1 MNMNKKKHW
10 ALSSLALCMGG
21 LGAQWDAVATKVAS
35 DTAAV
40 LTTIGYV
47 EPQIAPQIYQGR
59 VLSSLDNKKIVL
71 ASTCGATESN
81 EPIEM
86 IELVSLIHSG
96 DLQQFGAA
104 YINFHPIQVGLLNE
118 YLKHPD
124 LRHKEYVKMSFDED
138 IENPFIQV
146 MDAIDDRRKVD
157 SMAFANF
164 SFVSSELYGKA
175 GGSYLEYSDREYEY
189 ALAAYLNALFPA
201 DTTLGLGGAEQ
212 NDENIPARIRSQVE
226 GIRSLVSVG
235 LWRLWQEQNEIQVPG
250 DEEDETESLDV
261 DPAFSAVES
270 ITVLRD
276 SLWAISAELEQYI
289 LPEKRAAFQALKPW
303 LKPIPR
309 DSVNDRVLVGET
321 FFEQWQKRANL
332 VGQLKNEKRRVL
344 VLGSDPIEQF
354 AVHRYSAK
362 VLPSLMEDLLMEGE
376 KPGDISRVFIVGD
389 GVYEHTLM
397 RLKVDSSAAT
407 AAMDTTIYPPLSA
420 LGGTDT
426 AALGDDPFGMG
437 KQDTVQ
443 LFTNISDK
451 YLLKDSVQIETVVLQ
466 KATSEEGWD
475 FGALNDT
482 AWAYGGSDYEE
493 SSKSSFMSKR
503 IYRPFFRDREDV
515 DLVFDVSYTQ
525 IRPIFRPKYLDA
537 MRGVMGMAES
547 AVLNLNTQGI
557 GIGINTRSGK
567 LLQNHR
573 LQVAQTVGGDNNYGA
588 TYVLYSDMTQFSLG
602 RFFTFGLGGFTGYG
616 EQRYKKFTNTSGGFI
631 NQDQPS
637 FVVTNPAYLY
647 GLTIEPTVHVGPFFA
662 RVTGGYAWDLGESTW
677 MYQNEPMNNGS
688 EFKSTG
694 WYLMG
699 EVGLHWKFDDD
710 LYSSASGRT
719 EIYTDTDYAAS
730 VGKKSPRTK
739 ERRTQK

>member
-1 MNMNKKKHW
+1 
-10 ALSSLALCMGG
+10 
-21 LGAQWDAVATKVAS
+21 
-35 DTAAV
+35 
-40 LTTIGYV
+40 
-47 EPQIAPQIYQGR
+47 
-59 VLSSLDNKKIVL
+59 
-71 ASTCGATESN
+71 
-81 EPIEM
+81 
-86 IELVSLIHSG
+86 
-96 DLQQFGAA
+96 
-104 YINFHPIQVGLLNE
+104 
-118 YLKHPD
+118 
-124 LRHKEYVKMSFDED
+124 MSFDED

-146 MDAIDDRRKVD
+146 MDAIEQRRKVD

-175 GGSYLEYSDREYEY
+175 GGTYLEYSDREYEY

-235 LWRLWQEQNEIQVPG
+235 LWRLWQADQEIQVPG

-362 VLPSLMEDLLMEGE
+362 VLPSLMEDLLMEGVRLSDV
-376 KPGDISRVFIVGD
+376 GRVFMMGMSS
-389 GVYEHTLM
+389 YEHTLM
-397 RLKVDSSAAT
+397 RLKLDSSAT
-407 AAMDTTIYPPLSA
+407 TSAMDTTVYPPLSA
-420 LGGTDT
+420 LGGSDT

-443 LFTNISDK
+443 LFTSITDK
-451 YLLKDSVQIETVVLQ
+451 YTLKDSVQVETLVLQ
-466 KATSEEGWD
+466 KAETTEGWD
-475 FGALNDT
+475 WGVAVDS
-482 AWAYGGSDYEE
+482 AAVAYEGWDDDE
-493 SSKSSFMSKR
+493 SSSSSFMSKR
-503 IYRPFFRDREDV
+503 IYGSVREDV
-515 DLVFDVSYTQ
+515 ALVFDVAYTQ
-525 IRPIFRPKYLDA
+525 IRPIFRPKYLNA
-537 MRGVMGMAES
+537 MRSVMGLPAGEE
-547 AVLNLNTQGI
+547 LNLNTQGI
-557 GIGINTRSGK
+557 SIGINTRKGN

-616 EQRYKKFTNTSGGFI
+616 EQRYKKFMVNSGGFI
-631 NQDQPS
+631 NQEQPS

-710 LYSSASGRT
+710 LYSAGRR
-719 EIYTDTDYAAS
+719 ESYSYDAAATVS

>member
-1 MNMNKKKHW
+1 MNKKKHW

-21 LGAQWDAVATKVAS
+21 LGAQWDGVATKVAS

-40 LTTIGYV
+40 VTTVGDS
-47 EPQIAPQIYQGR
+47 ETEIAPKIYQGR

-124 LRHKEYVKMSFDED
+124 LRHREYVKMSFDED

-146 MDAIDDRRKVD
+146 MDAIDNRRKVD

-250 DEEDETESLDV
+250 DDEDETESLDV

-332 VGQLKNEKRRVL
+332 IGQLKNEKRRVL

-362 VLPSLMEDLLMEGE
+362 VLPSLMEDLLAEEE
-376 KPGDISRVFIVGD
+376 KPGDISRVFIVGS
-389 GVYEHTLM
+389 GFEHTLM
-397 RLKVDSSAAT
+397 RLKLDSSAT
-407 AAMDTTIYPPLSA
+407 TSAMDTTIYPPLSV
-420 LGGTDT
+420 LGGSDT
-426 AALGDDPFGMG
+426 AALGDDPFGIG

-443 LFTNISDK
+443 LFTNITDK
-451 YLLKDSVQIETVVLQ
+451 YSLKDSVQIETVVLQ

-503 IYRPFFRDREDV
+503 IYRSVREDV

-547 AVLNLNTQGI
+547 DVLNLKTQGI

-710 LYSSASGRT
+710 LYSSGRT
-719 EIYTDTDYAAS
+719 ETYTDYAAS

>member
-1 MNMNKKKHW
+1 MNKKKHW

-21 LGAQWDAVATKVAS
+21 LGAQWDGVATKVAS

-40 LTTIGYV
+40 VTTVGDS
-47 EPQIAPQIYQGR
+47 ETEIAPKIYQGR

-124 LRHKEYVKMSFDED
+124 LRHREYVKMSFDED

-146 MDAIDDRRKVD
+146 MDAIDNRRKVD

-250 DEEDETESLDV
+250 DDEDETESLDV

-332 VGQLKNEKRRVL
+332 IGQLKNEKRRVL

-362 VLPSLMEDLLMEGE
+362 VLPSLMEDLLAEEE
-376 KPGDISRVFIVGD
+376 KPGDISRVFIVGS
-389 GVYEHTLM
+389 GFEHTLM
-397 RLKVDSSAAT
+397 RLKLDSSAT
-407 AAMDTTIYPPLSA
+407 TSAMDTTIYPPLSA
-420 LGGTDT
+420 LGGSDT
-426 AALGDDPFGMG
+426 STLDDDPFGMG

-503 IYRPFFRDREDV
+503 IYRSVREDV

-547 AVLNLNTQGI
+547 DVLNLKTQGI

-710 LYSSASGRT
+710 LYSSGRT
-719 EIYTDTDYAAS
+719 ETYTDYAAS

>member
-10 ALSSLALCMGG
+10 ALSSLALCMGS

-35 DTAAV
+35 DTAVVVAAV
-40 LTTIGYV
+40 SDSET
-47 EPQIAPQIYQGR
+47 EIAPKIYQGR
-59 VLSSLDNKKIVL
+59 VLTSLDNKKVVMM
-71 ASTCGATESN
+71 STCSQSTDVDQSYLEGAVLVL
-81 EPIEM
+81 M
-86 IELVSLIHSG
+86 INSG

-124 LRHKEYVKMSFDED
+124 LRHREYVLMSFDED
-138 IENPFIQV
+138 IDNPFIGV
-146 MDAIDDRRKVD
+146 MDAIERRRKVD

-201 DTTLGLGGAEQ
+201 DTTLGLGGAER

-235 LWRLWQEQNEIQVPG
+235 LWRLWQADQEIQVPG

-276 SLWAISAELEQYI
+276 SLWAISAELERYI
-289 LPEKRAAFQALKPW
+289 LPENRAAFQALKPW

-332 VGQLKNEKRRVL
+332 VGQLKNEMRRVL

-376 KPGDISRVFIVGD
+376 KPGDISRVFIVGS
-389 GVYEHTLM
+389 GFEHTLM
-397 RLKVDSSAAT
+397 RLKLDSSAT
-407 AAMDTTIYPPLSA
+407 TSAMDTTIYPPLSA
-420 LGGTDT
+420 LGGSDT
-426 AALGDDPFGMG
+426 STLDDDPFGIG

-451 YLLKDSVQIETVVLQ
+451 YLLKDSVQVETLVLQ
-466 KATSEEGWD
+466 QALIREGWD
-475 FGALNDT
+475 WGAAVDS
-482 AWAYGGSDYEE
+482 AAVAYDGWDDEE
-493 SSKSSFMSKR
+493 SSSSTFMSKR
-503 IYRPFFRDREDV
+503 IYRSVREDV

-547 AVLNLNTQGI
+547 DVLNLNTQGI

-710 LYSSASGRT
+710 LYSSGRT
-719 EIYTDTDYAAS
+719 ETYTDYAAS

>member
-1 MNMNKKKHW
+1 
-10 ALSSLALCMGG
+10 
-21 LGAQWDAVATKVAS
+21 
-35 DTAAV
+35 
-40 LTTIGYV
+40 
-47 EPQIAPQIYQGR
+47 
-59 VLSSLDNKKIVL
+59 
-71 ASTCGATESN
+71 
-81 EPIEM
+81 
-86 IELVSLIHSG
+86 
-96 DLQQFGAA
+96 
-104 YINFHPIQVGLLNE
+104 
-118 YLKHPD
+118 
-124 LRHKEYVKMSFDED
+124 MSFDED

-146 MDAIDDRRKVD
+146 MDAIDDRRKFD

-175 GGSYLEYSDREYEY
+175 GSSYLEYSDREYEY

-235 LWRLWQEQNEIQVPG
+235 LWRLWQADQEIQVPG

-289 LPEKRAAFQALKPW
+289 LPENRAAFQALKPW

-362 VLPSLMEDLLMEGE
+362 VLPSLMEDLLMEGVRLSDV
-376 KPGDISRVFIVGD
+376 GRVFMMGMSS
-389 GVYEHTLM
+389 YEHTLM
-397 RLKVDSSAAT
+397 RLKLDSSAT
-407 AAMDTTIYPPLSA
+407 TSAMDTTVYPPLSA
-420 LGGTDT
+420 LGGSDT

-443 LFTNISDK
+443 LFTSITDK
-451 YLLKDSVQIETVVLQ
+451 YTLKDSVQVETLVLQ
-466 KATSEEGWD
+466 KAETTEGWD
-475 FGALNDT
+475 WGVAVDS
-482 AWAYGGSDYEE
+482 AAVAYEGWDDDE
-493 SSKSSFMSKR
+493 SSSSSFMSKR
-503 IYRPFFRDREDV
+503 IYGSVREDV
-515 DLVFDVSYTQ
+515 ALVFDVAYTQ
-525 IRPIFRPKYLDA
+525 IRPIFRPKYLNA
-537 MRGVMGMAES
+537 MRSVMGLPAGEE
-547 AVLNLNTQGI
+547 LNLNTQGI
-557 GIGINTRSGK
+557 SIGINTRKGN

-616 EQRYKKFTNTSGGFI
+616 EQRYKKFMVNSGGFI
-631 NQDQPS
+631 NQEQPS

-710 LYSSASGRT
+710 LYSSGRT
-719 EIYTDTDYAAS
+719 ETYTDYAAS

>member
-21 LGAQWDAVATKVAS
+21 LGAQWDGVATKVAS

-40 LTTIGYV
+40 VTTVGDS
-47 EPQIAPQIYQGR
+47 ETEIAPKSYQGR

-146 MDAIDDRRKVD
+146 MDAIDNRRKVD

-189 ALAAYLNALFPA
+189 ALAAYVNALFPA

-250 DEEDETESLDV
+250 DDEDETESLDV

-289 LPEKRAAFQALKPW
+289 LPENRAAFQALKPW

-332 VGQLKNEKRRVL
+332 VGQLKNEKRHVL

-362 VLPSLMEDLLMEGE
+362 VLPSLLEDLLMEGVRLSDV
-376 KPGDISRVFIVGD
+376 GRVFMMGMSS
-389 GVYEHTLM
+389 YEHTLM
-397 RLKVDSSAAT
+397 RLKLDSSATTSAI
-407 AAMDTTIYPPLSA
+407 DTTIYPPLSA
-420 LGGTDT
+420 LDGTDT

-443 LFTNISDK
+443 LFTNITDK
-451 YLLKDSVQIETVVLQ
+451 YTLKDSVQVETLVLQ
-466 KATSEEGWD
+466 KAETTEGWD
-475 FGALNDT
+475 WGVAVDS
-482 AWAYGGSDYEE
+482 ASVAYEGWDDDE
-493 SSKSSFMSKR
+493 SSSSSFMSKR
-503 IYRPFFRDREDV
+503 IYGSVREDV
-515 DLVFDVSYTQ
+515 ALVFDVAYTQ
-525 IRPIFRPKYLDA
+525 IQPIFRPKYLNA
-537 MRGVMGMAES
+537 MRSVMGLADGD
-547 AVLNLNTQGI
+547 VLNLNTQGI
-557 GIGINTRSGK
+557 SIGINTRKGN

-573 LQVAQTVGGDNNYGA
+573 LQLAQTVGGEKDNYGA
-588 TYVLYSDMTQFSLG
+588 TYVLYSDMTQFPLG
-602 RFFTFGLGGFTGYG
+602 RFLTFGVGGFTGYG
-616 EQRYKKFTNTSGGFI
+616 EQRYKKFMVNSGGFI
-631 NQDQPS
+631 NQEQPS
-637 FVVTNPAYLY
+637 FVVSNPAYLY

-677 MYQNEPMNNGS
+677 LYQKEPMNNGS

-699 EVGLHWKFDDD
+699 EVGLHWKFDDN
-710 LYSSASGRT
+710 LYSGGSRS
-719 EIYTDTDYAAS
+719 ESYSYDTAATVS
-730 VGKKSPRTK
+730 VGQKSPRTK

>member
-1 MNMNKKKHW
+1 M
-10 ALSSLALCMGG
+10 
-21 LGAQWDAVATKVAS
+21 
-35 DTAAV
+35 
-40 LTTIGYV
+40 
-47 EPQIAPQIYQGR
+47 R
-59 VLSSLDNKKIVL
+59 
-71 ASTCGATESN
+71 
-81 EPIEM
+81 
-86 IELVSLIHSG
+86 HS
-96 DLQQFGAA
+96 
-104 YINFHPIQVGLLNE
+104 
-118 YLKHPD
+118 
-124 LRHKEYVKMSFDED
+124 EYVKMSFDED
-138 IENPFIQV
+138 IDNPFVGV
-146 MDAIDDRRKVD
+146 MVAIEQRRKVD
-157 SMAFANF
+157 SLAFANF

-189 ALAAYLNALFPA
+189 ALAAYLNALFPV

-235 LWRLWQEQNEIQVPG
+235 LWRLWQADQEIQVPG

-289 LPEKRAAFQALKPW
+289 LPENRAAFQALKPW

-362 VLPSLMEDLLMEGE
+362 VLPSLMEDLLMEGV
-376 KPGDISRVFIVGD
+376 KPGDISRVFIVGS
-389 GVYEHTLM
+389 GFEHTLM

-451 YLLKDSVQIETVVLQ
+451 YILKDSVQIETVVLQ

-475 FGALNDT
+475 WGAAVDS
-482 AWAYGGSDYEE
+482 ASVAYEGWDDEE
-493 SSKSSFMSKR
+493 SSNSSFMSKR
-503 IYRPFFRDREDV
+503 IYRSVREDV
-515 DLVFDVSYTQ
+515 ALVFDVSYTQ
-525 IRPIFRPKYLDA
+525 IQPIFRPKYLDA

-547 AVLNLNTQGI
+547 DVLNLNTQGI

-677 MYQNEPMNNGS
+677 MYRNEPMNNGS

-710 LYSSASGRT
+710 LYSAGRR
-719 EIYTDTDYAAS
+719 ESYSYDAAATVS

>member
-21 LGAQWDAVATKVAS
+21 LGAQWDGVATKVAS

-40 LTTIGYV
+40 VTTVGDS
-47 EPQIAPQIYQGR
+47 ETEIAPKIYQGR

-71 ASTCGATESN
+71 ASTCVATESN

-235 LWRLWQEQNEIQVPG
+235 LWRLWQADQEIQVPG

-332 VGQLKNEKRRVL
+332 VGQLKNEKHRVL

-389 GVYEHTLM
+389 GVYEHALM
-397 RLKVDSSAAT
+397 RLKLDSSAT
-407 AAMDTTIYPPLSA
+407 TSAMDTTVYPPLSA
-420 LGGTDT
+420 LGGSDT

-475 FGALNDT
+475 FGAPYDS
-482 AWAYGGSDYEE
+482 AAAYVGSDYEE

-503 IYRPFFRDREDV
+503 IYRSVREDV

-719 EIYTDTDYAAS
+719 EIYTDYDAS

>member
-1 MNMNKKKHW
+1 MNMNIKKHW
-10 ALSSLALCMGG
+10 AMVSFALCLGG
-21 LGAQWDAVATKVAS
+21 LGAQWDAVPTKVAS
-35 DTAAV
+35 DTTAV
-40 LTTIGYV
+40 MTQGYS
-47 EPQIAPQIYQGR
+47 EPQIAPKIYQGR

-235 LWRLWQEQNEIQVPG
+235 LWRLWQADQEIQVPG

-397 RLKVDSSAAT
+397 RLKLDSSAAT
-407 AAMDTTIYPPLSA
+407 SAMDTTIYPPLSA

-443 LFTNISDK
+443 LFTNITDK

-503 IYRPFFRDREDV
+503 IYRSVREDV

-525 IRPIFRPKYLDA
+525 IQPIFKTKYLDA

-710 LYSSASGRT
+710 LYSGGSRS
-719 EIYTDTDYAAS
+719 ESYSYDAAATVS

>member
-21 LGAQWDAVATKVAS
+21 LGAQWDGVATKVAS

-40 LTTIGYV
+40 VTTVGDS
-47 EPQIAPQIYQGR
+47 ETEIAPKIYQGR

-250 DEEDETESLDV
+250 DDEDETESLDV

-362 VLPSLMEDLLMEGE
+362 VLPSLMEDLLMEGV

-389 GVYEHTLM
+389 GVYEHALM

-503 IYRPFFRDREDV
+503 IYRSVREDV

-719 EIYTDTDYAAS
+719 EIYTDYDAS

>member
-40 LTTIGYV
+40 VTTVGDS
-47 EPQIAPQIYQGR
+47 ETEIAPKIYQGR

-235 LWRLWQEQNEIQVPG
+235 LWRLWQADQEIQVPG

-289 LPEKRAAFQALKPW
+289 LPENRAAFQALKPW

-362 VLPSLMEDLLMEGE
+362 VLPSLMEDLLAEGVRLSDV
-376 KPGDISRVFIVGD
+376 GRVFMMGMSS
-389 GVYEHTLM
+389 YEHTLM
-397 RLKVDSSAAT
+397 RLKLDSSAT
-407 AAMDTTIYPPLSA
+407 TSAMDTTIYPPLSA
-420 LGGTDT
+420 LGGSDT

-475 FGALNDT
+475 FGAPYDS
-482 AWAYGGSDYEE
+482 AAAYVGSDYEE

-503 IYRPFFRDREDV
+503 IYRSVREDV

-547 AVLNLNTQGI
+547 DVLNLNTQGI

-719 EIYTDTDYAAS
+719 EIYTDYAAS

>member
-1 MNMNKKKHW
+1 
-10 ALSSLALCMGG
+10 
-21 LGAQWDAVATKVAS
+21 
-35 DTAAV
+35 
-40 LTTIGYV
+40 
-47 EPQIAPQIYQGR
+47 
-59 VLSSLDNKKIVL
+59 
-71 ASTCGATESN
+71 
-81 EPIEM
+81 M

-235 LWRLWQEQNEIQVPG
+235 LWRLWQADQEIQVPG

-289 LPEKRAAFQALKPW
+289 LPENRAAFQALKPW

-397 RLKVDSSAAT
+397 RLKLDSSAAT
-407 AAMDTTIYPPLSA
+407 SAMDTTIYPPLSA

-443 LFTNISDK
+443 LFTNITDK

-503 IYRPFFRDREDV
+503 IYRSVREDV

-710 LYSSASGRT
+710 LYSGGSRS
-719 EIYTDTDYAAS
+719 ESYSYDTVEAVS

>member
-21 LGAQWDAVATKVAS
+21 LGAQWDGVATKVAS

-146 MDAIDDRRKVD
+146 MDAIDNRRKVD

-235 LWRLWQEQNEIQVPG
+235 LWRLWQADQEIQVPG

-289 LPEKRAAFQALKPW
+289 LPENRAAFQALKPW

-376 KPGDISRVFIVGD
+376 KPGDISRVFIVGS
-389 GVYEHTLM
+389 GFEHTLM
-397 RLKVDSSAAT
+397 RLKLDSSAT
-407 AAMDTTIYPPLSA
+407 TSAMDTTIYSPLSA

-503 IYRPFFRDREDV
+503 IYRSVREDV

-547 AVLNLNTQGI
+547 DVLNLKTQGI

-710 LYSSASGRT
+710 LYSSGRT
-719 EIYTDTDYAAS
+719 ETYTDYAAS

>member
-1 MNMNKKKHW
+1 
-10 ALSSLALCMGG
+10 
-21 LGAQWDAVATKVAS
+21 
-35 DTAAV
+35 
-40 LTTIGYV
+40 
-47 EPQIAPQIYQGR
+47 
-59 VLSSLDNKKIVL
+59 
-71 ASTCGATESN
+71 
-81 EPIEM
+81 
-86 IELVSLIHSG
+86 LIHSG

-235 LWRLWQEQNEIQVPG
+235 LWRLWQADQEIQVPG

-362 VLPSLMEDLLMEGE
+362 VLPSLMEDLLMEGVRLSDV
-376 KPGDISRVFIVGD
+376 GRVFMMGMSS
-389 GVYEHTLM
+389 YEHTLM
-397 RLKVDSSAAT
+397 RLKLDSSAT
-407 AAMDTTIYPPLSA
+407 TSAMDTTVYPPLSA
-420 LGGTDT
+420 LGGSDT

-443 LFTNISDK
+443 LFTSITDK
-451 YLLKDSVQIETVVLQ
+451 YTLKDSVQVETLVLQ
-466 KATSEEGWD
+466 KAETTEGWD
-475 FGALNDT
+475 WGVAVDS
-482 AWAYGGSDYEE
+482 AAVAYEGWDDDE
-493 SSKSSFMSKR
+493 SSSSSFMSKR
-503 IYRPFFRDREDV
+503 IYGSVREDV

-525 IRPIFRPKYLDA
+525 IQPIFKTKYLDA

-547 AVLNLNTQGI
+547 DVLNLNTQGI

-616 EQRYKKFTNTSGGFI
+616 EQRYKKFMVNSGGFI
-631 NQDQPS
+631 NQEQPS

-710 LYSSASGRT
+710 LYSAGRR
-719 EIYTDTDYAAS
+719 ESYSYDAAATVS

>member
-250 DEEDETESLDV
+250 DDEDETESLDV

-289 LPEKRAAFQALKPW
+289 LPENRAAFQALKPW

-332 VGQLKNEKRRVL
+332 VGQLKNEKHRVL

-389 GVYEHTLM
+389 GVYEHALM
-397 RLKVDSSAAT
+397 RLKLDSSAAT
-407 AAMDTTIYPPLSA
+407 SAIDTTIYPPLSA
-420 LGGTDT
+420 LGRTDT

-475 FGALNDT
+475 WGAAVDS
-482 AWAYGGSDYEE
+482 ASVAYEGWDDEE
-493 SSKSSFMSKR
+493 SSNSSFMSKR
-503 IYRPFFRDREDV
+503 IYRSVREDV

-525 IRPIFRPKYLDA
+525 IQPIFKTKYLDA

-547 AVLNLNTQGI
+547 DVLNLNTQGI

-616 EQRYKKFTNTSGGFI
+616 EQRYKKFTNNSGGFI

-719 EIYTDTDYAAS
+719 EIYTDYDAS

>member
-21 LGAQWDAVATKVAS
+21 LGAQWDGVATKVAS

-40 LTTIGYV
+40 VTTVGDS
-47 EPQIAPQIYQGR
+47 ETEIAPKIYQGR

-146 MDAIDDRRKVD
+146 MDAIDNRRKVD

-250 DEEDETESLDV
+250 DDEDETESLDV

-332 VGQLKNEKRRVL
+332 IGQLKNEKRRVL

-362 VLPSLMEDLLMEGE
+362 VLPSLMEDLLAEEE
-376 KPGDISRVFIVGD
+376 KPGDISRVFIVGS
-389 GVYEHTLM
+389 GFEHTLM
-397 RLKVDSSAAT
+397 RLKLDSSAT
-407 AAMDTTIYPPLSA
+407 TSAMDTTIYPPLSV
-420 LGGTDT
+420 LGGSDT
-426 AALGDDPFGMG
+426 AALGDDPFGIG

-443 LFTNISDK
+443 LFTNITDK
-451 YLLKDSVQIETVVLQ
+451 YSLKDSVQIETVVLQ

-475 FGALNDT
+475 FGTLNDT

-503 IYRPFFRDREDV
+503 IYRSVREDV

-547 AVLNLNTQGI
+547 DVLNLKTQGI

-710 LYSSASGRT
+710 LYSSGRT
-719 EIYTDTDYAAS
+719 ETYTDYAAS

>member
-21 LGAQWDAVATKVAS
+21 LGAQWDGVATKVAS

-40 LTTIGYV
+40 VTTVGDS
-47 EPQIAPQIYQGR
+47 ETEIAPKIYQGR

-146 MDAIDDRRKVD
+146 MDAIDNRRKVD

-250 DEEDETESLDV
+250 DDEDETESLDV

-289 LPEKRAAFQALKPW
+289 LPENRAAFQALKPW

-362 VLPSLMEDLLMEGE
+362 VLPSLMEDLLMEGVRLSDV
-376 KPGDISRVFIVGD
+376 GRVFMMGMSS
-389 GVYEHTLM
+389 YEHTLM
-397 RLKVDSSAAT
+397 RLKLDSSAT
-407 AAMDTTIYPPLSA
+407 TSAMDTTVYPPLSA

-443 LFTNISDK
+443 LFTNITDK
-451 YLLKDSVQIETVVLQ
+451 YTLKDSVQIETVVLQ
-466 KATSEEGWD
+466 KAPSEEGWD
-475 FGALNDT
+475 WGVAVDS
-482 AWAYGGSDYEE
+482 AVASYEGWDDDE
-493 SSKSSFMSKR
+493 SSRSSFMSKR
-503 IYRPFFRDREDV
+503 IYGSVRKDV
-515 DLVFDVSYTQ
+515 ALVFDVAYTQ
-525 IRPIFRPKYLDA
+525 IQPIFRPKYLNA
-537 MRGVMGMAES
+537 MRSVMGLPAGEE
-547 AVLNLNTQGI
+547 LNLNTQGI
-557 GIGINTRSGK
+557 SIGINTRKGN

-573 LQVAQTVGGDNNYGA
+573 LQVAQTVGGKQDNYGA

-602 RFFTFGLGGFTGYG
+602 RLLTFGVGGFTGYG
-616 EQRYKKFTNTSGGFI
+616 EQRYKEFVGTSGGFI
-631 NQDQPS
+631 NQEQPS
-637 FVVTNPAYLY
+637 FVVSNPAYLY

-662 RVTGGYAWDLGESTW
+662 RFTGGYAWDLGESTW
-677 MYQNEPMNNGS
+677 LYQKEPMNNGS

-699 EVGLHWKFDDD
+699 EVGLHWKFDDN
-710 LYSSASGRT
+710 LYSGGSRS
-719 EIYTDTDYAAS
+719 ESYSYDTAATVS
-730 VGKKSPRTK
+730 VGQKSPRTK

>member
-1 MNMNKKKHW
+1 
-10 ALSSLALCMGG
+10 
-21 LGAQWDAVATKVAS
+21 
-35 DTAAV
+35 
-40 LTTIGYV
+40 
-47 EPQIAPQIYQGR
+47 
-59 VLSSLDNKKIVL
+59 
-71 ASTCGATESN
+71 
-81 EPIEM
+81 M

-235 LWRLWQEQNEIQVPG
+235 LWRLWQADQEIQVPG

-289 LPEKRAAFQALKPW
+289 LPENRAAFQALKPW

-362 VLPSLMEDLLMEGE
+362 VLPSLMEDLLMEGVRLSDV
-376 KPGDISRVFIVGD
+376 GRVFMMGMSS
-389 GVYEHTLM
+389 YEHTLM
-397 RLKVDSSAAT
+397 RLKLDSSAT
-407 AAMDTTIYPPLSA
+407 TSAMDTTVYPPLSA
-420 LGGTDT
+420 LGGSDT

-443 LFTNISDK
+443 LFTSITDK
-451 YLLKDSVQIETVVLQ
+451 YTLKDSVQVETLVLQ
-466 KATSEEGWD
+466 KAETTEGWD
-475 FGALNDT
+475 WGVAVDS
-482 AWAYGGSDYEE
+482 AAVAYEGWDDDE
-493 SSKSSFMSKR
+493 SSSSSFMSKR
-503 IYRPFFRDREDV
+503 IYGSVREDV
-515 DLVFDVSYTQ
+515 ALVFDVAYTQ
-525 IRPIFRPKYLDA
+525 IRPIFRPKYLNA
-537 MRGVMGMAES
+537 MRSVMGLPAGEE
-547 AVLNLNTQGI
+547 LNLNTQGI
-557 GIGINTRSGK
+557 SIGINTRKGN

-710 LYSSASGRT
+710 LYSGGSRS
-719 EIYTDTDYAAS
+719 ESYSYDTVEAVS

>member
-21 LGAQWDAVATKVAS
+21 LGAQWDGVATKVAS

-40 LTTIGYV
+40 VTTVGDS
-47 EPQIAPQIYQGR
+47 ETEIAPKIYQGR

-146 MDAIDDRRKVD
+146 MDAIDNRRKVD

-250 DEEDETESLDV
+250 DDEDETESLDV

-289 LPEKRAAFQALKPW
+289 LPENRAAFQALKPW

-321 FFEQWQKRANL
+321 YFEQWQKRANL
-332 VGQLKNEKRRVL
+332 VGQLKNEKRHVL

-362 VLPSLMEDLLMEGE
+362 VLPSLMEDLLMEGVRLSDV
-376 KPGDISRVFIVGD
+376 GRVFMMGMSS
-389 GVYEHTLM
+389 YEHTLM
-397 RLKVDSSAAT
+397 RLKLDSSAT
-407 AAMDTTIYPPLSA
+407 ISAMDTTVYPPLSA

-443 LFTNISDK
+443 LFTNVTDK

-466 KATSEEGWD
+466 KAPSEEGWD
-475 FGALNDT
+475 WGGAVDS
-482 AWAYGGSDYEE
+482 AVAYYEGWDDEE
-493 SSKSSFMSKR
+493 SSSSSFMSKR
-503 IYRPFFRDREDV
+503 IYGSVREDV
-515 DLVFDVSYTQ
+515 ALVFDVAYTQ
-525 IRPIFRPKYLDA
+525 IQPIFRPKYLDA
-537 MRGVMGMAES
+537 MRSVMGLPAGEE
-547 AVLNLNTQGI
+547 LNLNTQGI
-557 GIGINTRSGK
+557 SIGINTRKGN

-573 LQVAQTVGGDNNYGA
+573 LQVAQTVGGKQDNYGA
-588 TYVLYSDMTQFSLG
+588 TYVLYSDMTQFPLG
-602 RFFTFGLGGFTGYG
+602 RFLTFGVGGFTGYG
-616 EQRYKKFTNTSGGFI
+616 EQRYKKFMVNSGGFI
-631 NQDQPS
+631 NQEQPS
-637 FVVTNPAYLY
+637 FVVSNPAYLY

-662 RVTGGYAWDLGESTW
+662 RFTGGYAWDLGESTW
-677 MYQNEPMNNGS
+677 LYQKEPMNNGS

-699 EVGLHWKFDDD
+699 EVGLHWKFDDN
-710 LYSSASGRT
+710 LYSGGSRS
-719 EIYTDTDYAAS
+719 ESYSYDTAATVS
-730 VGKKSPRTK
+730 VGQKSPRTK

>member
-21 LGAQWDAVATKVAS
+21 LGAQWDGVATKVAS

-40 LTTIGYV
+40 VTTVGDS
-47 EPQIAPQIYQGR
+47 ETEIAPKIYQGR

-146 MDAIDDRRKVD
+146 MDAIEQRRKVD

-175 GGSYLEYSDREYEY
+175 GGTYLEYSDREYEY

-235 LWRLWQEQNEIQVPG
+235 LWRLWQADQEIQVPG

-276 SLWAISAELEQYI
+276 SLWAISAELERYI
-289 LPEKRAAFQALKPW
+289 LPENRAAFQALKPW

-362 VLPSLMEDLLMEGE
+362 VLPSLMEDLLMEGV

-389 GVYEHTLM
+389 GVYEHALM
-397 RLKVDSSAAT
+397 RLKLESSAT
-407 AAMDTTIYPPLSA
+407 TSAMDTTVYPPLSA
-420 LGGTDT
+420 LGGSDT

-475 FGALNDT
+475 FGAPYDS
-482 AWAYGGSDYEE
+482 AAAYGGSDYEE

-503 IYRPFFRDREDV
+503 IYRSVREDV

-525 IRPIFRPKYLDA
+525 IQPIFKTKYLDA

-547 AVLNLNTQGI
+547 DVLNLNTQGI

-719 EIYTDTDYAAS
+719 EIYTDYDAS

>member
-1 MNMNKKKHW
+1 
-10 ALSSLALCMGG
+10 
-21 LGAQWDAVATKVAS
+21 
-35 DTAAV
+35 
-40 LTTIGYV
+40 
-47 EPQIAPQIYQGR
+47 
-59 VLSSLDNKKIVL
+59 
-71 ASTCGATESN
+71 
-81 EPIEM
+81 
-86 IELVSLIHSG
+86 
-96 DLQQFGAA
+96 
-104 YINFHPIQVGLLNE
+104 
-118 YLKHPD
+118 
-124 LRHKEYVKMSFDED
+124 
-138 IENPFIQV
+138 
-146 MDAIDDRRKVD
+146 
-157 SMAFANF
+157 MAFANF

-235 LWRLWQEQNEIQVPG
+235 LWRLWQADQEIQVPG

-289 LPEKRAAFQALKPW
+289 LPENRAAFQALKPW

-362 VLPSLMEDLLMEGE
+362 VLPSLMEDLLMEGVRLSDV
-376 KPGDISRVFIVGD
+376 GRVFMMGMSS
-389 GVYEHTLM
+389 YEHTLM
-397 RLKVDSSAAT
+397 RLKLDSSAT
-407 AAMDTTIYPPLSA
+407 TSAMDTTVYPPLSA
-420 LGGTDT
+420 LGGSDT

-443 LFTNISDK
+443 LFTSITDK
-451 YLLKDSVQIETVVLQ
+451 YTLKDSVQVETLVLQ
-466 KATSEEGWD
+466 KAETTEGWD
-475 FGALNDT
+475 WGVAVDS
-482 AWAYGGSDYEE
+482 AAVAYEGWDDDE
-493 SSKSSFMSKR
+493 SSSSSFMSKR
-503 IYRPFFRDREDV
+503 IYGSVREDV
-515 DLVFDVSYTQ
+515 ALVFDVAYTQ
-525 IRPIFRPKYLDA
+525 IRPIFRPKYLNA
-537 MRGVMGMAES
+537 MRSVMGLPAGEE
-547 AVLNLNTQGI
+547 LNLNTQGI
-557 GIGINTRSGK
+557 SIGINTRKGN

-616 EQRYKKFTNTSGGFI
+616 EQRYKKFMVNSGGFI
-631 NQDQPS
+631 NQEQPS

-710 LYSSASGRT
+710 LYSAGRR
-719 EIYTDTDYAAS
+719 ESYSYDAAATVS

>member
-1 MNMNKKKHW
+1 
-10 ALSSLALCMGG
+10 
-21 LGAQWDAVATKVAS
+21 
-35 DTAAV
+35 
-40 LTTIGYV
+40 
-47 EPQIAPQIYQGR
+47 
-59 VLSSLDNKKIVL
+59 
-71 ASTCGATESN
+71 
-81 EPIEM
+81 
-86 IELVSLIHSG
+86 
-96 DLQQFGAA
+96 
-104 YINFHPIQVGLLNE
+104 
-118 YLKHPD
+118 
-124 LRHKEYVKMSFDED
+124 
-138 IENPFIQV
+138 
-146 MDAIDDRRKVD
+146 
-157 SMAFANF
+157 
-164 SFVSSELYGKA
+164 
-175 GGSYLEYSDREYEY
+175 
-189 ALAAYLNALFPA
+189 
-201 DTTLGLGGAEQ
+201 
-212 NDENIPARIRSQVE
+212 
-226 GIRSLVSVG
+226 
-235 LWRLWQEQNEIQVPG
+235 
-250 DEEDETESLDV
+250 
-261 DPAFSAVES
+261 
-270 ITVLRD
+270 
-276 SLWAISAELEQYI
+276 
-289 LPEKRAAFQALKPW
+289 
-303 LKPIPR
+303 
-309 DSVNDRVLVGET
+309 
-321 FFEQWQKRANL
+321 
-332 VGQLKNEKRRVL
+332 
-344 VLGSDPIEQF
+344 
-354 AVHRYSAK
+354 
-362 VLPSLMEDLLMEGE
+362 MEDLLMEGE

-407 AAMDTTIYPPLSA
+407 AAMDTTIYPPLSN
-420 LGGTDT
+420 LDGTDT

-503 IYRPFFRDREDV
+503 IYRSVREDV

-710 LYSSASGRT
+710 L
-719 EIYTDTDYAAS
+719 
-730 VGKKSPRTK
+730 
-739 ERRTQK
+739 

>member
-1 MNMNKKKHW
+1 
-10 ALSSLALCMGG
+10 
-21 LGAQWDAVATKVAS
+21 
-35 DTAAV
+35 
-40 LTTIGYV
+40 
-47 EPQIAPQIYQGR
+47 
-59 VLSSLDNKKIVL
+59 
-71 ASTCGATESN
+71 
-81 EPIEM
+81 
-86 IELVSLIHSG
+86 VSLIHSG

-235 LWRLWQEQNEIQVPG
+235 LWRLWQADQEIQVPG

-362 VLPSLMEDLLMEGE
+362 VLPSLMEDLLMEGVRLSDV
-376 KPGDISRVFIVGD
+376 GRVFMMGMSS
-389 GVYEHTLM
+389 YEHTLM
-397 RLKVDSSAAT
+397 RLKLDSSAT
-407 AAMDTTIYPPLSA
+407 TSAMDTTVYPPLSA
-420 LGGTDT
+420 LGGSDT

-443 LFTNISDK
+443 LFTSITDK
-451 YLLKDSVQIETVVLQ
+451 YTLKDSVQVETLVLQ
-466 KATSEEGWD
+466 KAETTEGWD
-475 FGALNDT
+475 WGVAVDS
-482 AWAYGGSDYEE
+482 AAVAYEGWDDDE
-493 SSKSSFMSKR
+493 SSSSSFMSKR
-503 IYRPFFRDREDV
+503 IYGSVREDV
-515 DLVFDVSYTQ
+515 ALVFDVAYTQ
-525 IRPIFRPKYLDA
+525 IRPIFRPKYLNA
-537 MRGVMGMAES
+537 MRSVMGLPAGEE
-547 AVLNLNTQGI
+547 LNLNTQGI
-557 GIGINTRSGK
+557 SIGINTRKGN

-616 EQRYKKFTNTSGGFI
+616 EQRYKKFMVNSGGFI
-631 NQDQPS
+631 NQEQPS

-710 LYSSASGRT
+710 LYSGGSRS
-719 EIYTDTDYAAS
+719 ESYSYDTVEAVS